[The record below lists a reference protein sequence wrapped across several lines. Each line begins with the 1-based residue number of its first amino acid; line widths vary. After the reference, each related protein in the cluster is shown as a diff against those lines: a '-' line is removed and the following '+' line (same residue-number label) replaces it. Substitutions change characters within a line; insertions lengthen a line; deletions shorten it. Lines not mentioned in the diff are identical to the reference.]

1 VLLLHSG
8 WLPLML
14 LVATGA
20 CALAAWH
27 TMHSC
32 KPCQHSIT
40 ACDGDVLIS
49 I

>member
-8 WLPLML
+8 WLSLML

-20 CALAAWH
+20 GVVAAWH

-40 ACDGDVLIS
+40 GCNEGVLIS